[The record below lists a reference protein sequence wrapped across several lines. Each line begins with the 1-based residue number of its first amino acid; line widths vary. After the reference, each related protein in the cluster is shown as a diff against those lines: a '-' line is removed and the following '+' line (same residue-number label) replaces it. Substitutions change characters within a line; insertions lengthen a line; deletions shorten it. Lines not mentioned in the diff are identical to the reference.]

1 MKEHIPYNKTSRV
14 IGRKDISENSSQIGN
29 LRLGRSVPITQCKYK
44 WSKEGDDGVLIGDK
58 YVIKLEGY
66 TKGTVMYESYA
77 KKLQLSTP
85 NLKIITPN
93 DKLWKEVLKAIKNVK
108 YMYKNGNAINDVSQA
123 LIMDRISG
131 IPYYANAPIDQ
142 VDSKIIKSIFFDIG
156 KIITLDLFLRNYD
169 RFDLSDYADC
179 LGKSEQDDKGDDSW
193 NIWKENLGNLYY
205 DEENQKIIP
214 IDSNSYL
221 FDDIAVN
228 EYWANVFDIL
238 QKLDDAI
245 LRKMVLSSSLF
256 ASLPEENKNIAVLSV
271 KRGIDYAKKYLFEIR
286 KPPYDIS
293 KRTSER
299 RKRKPKKY
307 YARKHQKINR
317 QKELDKK

>member
-1 MKEHIPYNKTSRV
+1 MYTQV
-14 IGRKDISENSSQIGN
+14 IENYLIVKF
-29 LRLGRSVPITQCKYK
+29 LTKY
-44 WSKEGDDGVLIGDK
+44 
-58 YVIKLEGY
+58 
-66 TKGTVMYESYA
+66 
-77 KKLQLSTP
+77 
-85 NLKIITPN
+85 
-93 DKLWKEVLKAIKNVK
+93 
-108 YMYKNGNAINDVSQA
+108 
-123 LIMDRISG
+123 
-131 IPYYANAPIDQ
+131 
-142 VDSKIIKSIFFDIG
+142 
-156 KIITLDLFLRNYD
+156 
-169 RFDLSDYADC
+169 C
-179 LGKSEQDDKGDDSW
+179 
-193 NIWKENLGNLYY
+193 Y
-205 DEENQKIIP
+205 DEENKKIIP

-228 EYWANVFDIL
+228 EYWENVFDIL